1 MKKAVIYNLVILNF
15 FVVGFKVEL
24 SAQPSFSID
33 TTFQPFFNIT
43 QGFGKGVV
51 SEIWEN
57 PTTGSIHISGGFR
70 LFLGNDPF
78 YSILSTNRNGSRNFS
93 FQGVGA
99 SGMSFFYPINDTV
112 FISGSGTGGWYVPM
126 DIDGNYVWQNWFQM
140 YQQTVSCSIA
150 AWPYFFPNGSSLM
163 TNYWSGNP
171 NHCLI
176 KNPPD
181 TFPGRAIVKVDSLG
195 YYDSTFQH
203 TANGPIT
210 GFWPYD
216 STRLLVF
223 GLPRLF
229 TQYDGQ
235 TVNGLC
241 RIYLDGTLD
250 TTFSSPVVP
259 GNGGVRPKL
268 VEENGK
274 IFIIGNFQVVDYPSQ
289 WFSMLRLNPDGSLDT
304 TFNNLGRP
312 IDSASSFGSVGSVV
326 KTPDKGYLIGGS
338 FNHVQGFVKNSLVKL
353 DSQGNIEPQ
362 YFTSRGPDT
371 TILFQDQGGVANII
385 KSKFGGYYVMGDWTH
400 WDGVPT
406 QPIIRIHEMQ
416 TVGLEKQQLQPTL
429 LNVYP
434 NPVQDQLH
442 LTFTPNNRITLI
454 QLVDLQGKVVLT
466 KNRQVNAISV
476 SHLKNGIYFL
486 RVVGENGV
494 STEKVVIGK

>member
-1 MKKAVIYNLVILNF
+1 MKKGLIFILLLNSYLFWMKAVLI
-15 FVVGFKVEL
+15 
-24 SAQPSFSID
+24 AQPSFSID

-43 QGFGKGVV
+43 QGTGAGDITEV
-51 SEIWEN
+51 WEN
-57 PTTGSIHISGGFR
+57 PATGGIHIAGGFR

-78 YSILSTNRNGSRNFS
+78 YSLLSTNRDGSRNFS
-93 FQGVGA
+93 FQGFNVN
-99 SGMSFFYPINDTV
+99 GMSFFYPINDTV
-112 FISGSGTGGWYVPM
+112 FISGWGGGGYYFPM
-126 DIDGNYVWQNWFQM
+126 DIDGNYVWQNWWQM
-140 YQQTVSCSIA
+140 YRQTVSCSIA
-150 AWPYFFPNGSSLM
+150 AWPHFFPNGSSLM
-163 TNYWSGNP
+163 TNAWNGNP

-259 GNGGVRPKL
+259 GNGGFRPKL

-289 WFSMLRLNPDGSLDT
+289 WFSMLRLNPNGTLDT

-312 IDSASSFGSVGSVV
+312 VDSISNDAGVGSVV
-326 KTPDKGYLIGGS
+326 KTPDNGYLVGGW
-338 FNHVQGFVKNSLVKL
+338 FNQVQGFVKNSLVKL
-353 DSQGNIEPQ
+353 DSNGNIEPQ

-371 TILFQDQGGVANII
+371 TIFFKGQGAVANIV

-416 TVGLEKQQLQPTL
+416 PVGLKEQTLQPTL

-434 NPVQDQLH
+434 NPTKDQLH
-442 LTFTPNNRITLI
+442 LTFMPNSRITLI
-454 QLVDLQGKVVLT
+454 QLFDLQGKIVLT
-466 KNRQVNAISV
+466 ERRQVNTLSV
-476 SHLKNGIYFL
+476 SHLKNGVYFL
-486 RVVGENGV
+486 KVIGENGI
-494 STEKVVIGK
+494 SSEKVVVGR